1 MKRVKIAAVIMA
13 ILCALSVVV
22 IAAYDSSED
31 PLVSLSYLNDIFKY
45 EILSIVDQRI
55 DNAKV
60 DIKAEL
66 QGTVPQ
72 DTSGSETGPAD
83 TGSQQAAYY
92 GYEVLELHDGDEVY
106 AITPCDIML
115 RAGSALCIAPNPTQG
130 ISDYTDGVE
139 LYNGMSFTKNHMC
152 LIPRGDGRGL
162 RATSESVFIEIRGE
176 YTVVT
181 KQ

>member
-55 DNAKV
+55 DNAKL
-60 DIKAEL
+60 DIKTEL
-66 QGTVPQ
+66 AGTVVQPQ
-72 DTSGSETGPAD
+72 DTAD
-83 TGSQQAAYY
+83 TSEAQQPEKYY

-115 RAGSALCIAPNPTQG
+115 RAGTAVCIAPNPSQG
-130 ISDYTDGVE
+130 ISDYTDAVE
-139 LYNGMSFTKNHMC
+139 LLNGMAFTKNHMC